1 MRALETLV
9 IYVAPF
15 LIIGVVAKLLMM
27 RKSVDLFDVQAEAG
41 PRRRKRKLFLL
52 GAWRNEE

>member
-9 IYVAPF
+9 IYLAPF
-15 LIIGVVAKLLMM
+15 LIIGIVAKLLMK
-27 RKSVDLFDVQAEAG
+27 RKSVDLFDIQAAAG
-41 PRRRKRKLFLL
+41 PTRRKRKLFLL